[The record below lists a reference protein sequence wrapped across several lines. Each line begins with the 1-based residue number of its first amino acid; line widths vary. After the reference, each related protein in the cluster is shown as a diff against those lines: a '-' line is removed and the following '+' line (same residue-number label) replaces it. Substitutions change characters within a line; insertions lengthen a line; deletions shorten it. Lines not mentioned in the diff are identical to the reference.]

1 MKSLVSR
8 FAAVVVSA
16 FVSLAASAG
25 NPDSAAIQTAPQLL
39 VAGSGPVSATFL
51 GSSTPFAQLYFAW
64 DSSAV
69 GFFFGPS
76 TPVGATFQESPQ
88 QSPLSPFAPGTQV
101 TFAALFGTPGT
112 SSATLSSTAAT
123 PSVQSVLTTPFMG
136 EPGPGIVFNAGV
148 VETSGGL
155 LIGFNPPGTAMPG
168 DFGGFAVRIAAT
180 NVCVK

>member
-16 FVSLAASAG
+16 FVSLASAG
-25 NPDSAAIQTAPQLL
+25 TPDSAGIQAAPQLL

-51 GSSTPFAQLYFAW
+51 GSSAPFAQLFFAW

-76 TPVGATFQESPQ
+76 TPVGTTFQESPQ
-88 QSPLSPFAPGTQV
+88 QTPLSPFGPGTQV

-112 SSATLSSTAAT
+112 SSASLSSTAAT

-136 EPGPGIVFNAGV
+136 EPAPGIAFNAGV
-148 VETSGGL
+148 VETPGGV

-168 DFGGFAVRIAAT
+168 DFGGFAVRIAAS
-180 NVCVK
+180 NVCVN